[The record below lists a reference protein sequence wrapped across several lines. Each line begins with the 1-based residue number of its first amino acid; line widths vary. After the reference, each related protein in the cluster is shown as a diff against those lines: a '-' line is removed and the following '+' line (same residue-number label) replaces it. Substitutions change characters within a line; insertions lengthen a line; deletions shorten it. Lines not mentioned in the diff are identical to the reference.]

1 MRSAVPDSPRD
12 KSPGKSPEKSPGKS
26 HCQKRDALPGL
37 DQCGYD
43 WIDSFTLEII
53 RWLCVGYSRATSSGF
68 EQAFARA
75 DAVLG
80 QRDGPCLVAG
90 VTALMTAIRR
100 GRNSS
105 FEFSDPVCPG
115 CRATVLPH
123 EEAIMSVVRA
133 GRRDDEAALL
143 GRGLLL
149 LEGNDPAL
157 LTAAARRLGGEME
170 RIDADLKAL
179 NRRWKRPAPRPLAD
193 RKPKHAT

>member
-1 MRSAVPDSPRD
+1 MTKKVILTDATPVPDKPANKPS
-12 KSPGKSPEKSPGKS
+12 KSSQC
-26 HCQKRDALPGL
+26 HKRDSLPDL
-37 DQCGYD
+37 NRCGYD
-43 WIDSFTLEII
+43 WIDTFTLEII
-53 RWLCVGYSRATSSGF
+53 RWLCIGYSRGTSSGF

-80 QRDGPCLVAG
+80 HSDGPCLVAG
-90 VTALMTAIRR
+90 VSGLMTAIRR
-100 GRNSS
+100 GRNSP
-105 FEFSDPVCPG
+105 FEFSDPVCPT
-115 CRATVLPH
+115 CRMTVLPH

-133 GRRDDEAALL
+133 GRRNDETALL

-170 RIDADLKAL
+170 RIDSDLKAL
-179 NRRWKRPAPRPLAD
+179 NRRWKRPAPRPLPG